1 MECRAE
7 DGCSAAAAS
16 RRRSGEVSRELG
28 VSPVDL
34 EEWRRVFLERGQ
46 QGLKSRRGEG
56 AERELMCTRAKLG
69 EMTMRMEL
77 AAELLEKRGFGQ
89 ELRKLLRRG
98 SGEFGTGRRYPLT
111 MVCEVWR
118 VARSTVYTVRARG
131 LGSEVGEPGKRG
143 PKTELSDEA
152 LVEKIREVLGE
163 RLPG

>member
-1 MECRAE
+1 MSRESREREATGGRGGEELPERWSARRKTDVVLRLLRGE
-7 DGCSAAAAS
+7 DL
-16 RRRSGEVSRELG
+16 GEVSRELG

-56 AERELMCTRAKLG
+56 AERELMRTRAKLG

-98 SGEFGTGRRYPLT
+98 SE
-111 MVCEVWR
+111 
-118 VARSTVYTVRARG
+118 
-131 LGSEVGEPGKRG
+131 
-143 PKTELSDEA
+143 
-152 LVEKIREVLGE
+152 
-163 RLPG
+163 